1 MAQHRP
7 SKGACV
13 RGAYHNSI
21 PFVNDFSLVHAREG
35 RLLHVSNDVHTAP
48 AERSPQHEAAN
59 AWNAASTWLPVDD
72 PDYALDPDGGWYDEA
87 LGGDV
92 MSPNKA
98 TSVTIAQKKKQVRST
113 VSVRLDL
120 SVLEPLVLI
129 FYSEGLMSFGRTS
142 IAKHTWRR

>member
-7 SKGACV
+7 SKRARVG
-13 RGAYHNSI
+13 GAYHDSI

-35 RLLHVSNDVHTAP
+35 RLLRVSNDVRTAP
-48 AERSPQHEAAN
+48 AERSPQHEAAD
-59 AWNAASTWLPVDD
+59 AWNDALTWLPMDD
-72 PDYALDPDGGWYDEA
+72 PDYALDPDGDWYDEA

-92 MSPNKA
+92 MSQNEA
-98 TSVTIAQKKKQVRST
+98 TPVTIAQKKKRVRST

-120 SVLEPLVLI
+120 SVLEPLILI
-129 FYSEGLMSFGRTS
+129 SYSEGLMSFGRTS